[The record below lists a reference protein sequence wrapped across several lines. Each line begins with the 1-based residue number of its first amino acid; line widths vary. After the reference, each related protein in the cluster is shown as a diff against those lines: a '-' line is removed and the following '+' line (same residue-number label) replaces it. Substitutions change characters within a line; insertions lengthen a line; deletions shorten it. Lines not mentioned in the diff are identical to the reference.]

1 MPWYPNWRMI
11 HGAQG
16 VPLDCFRLARRT
28 TISGDYMAG
37 RYLDPT
43 LNRNRDVQ
51 RIVD

>member
-1 MPWYPNWRMI
+1 MNQ
-11 HGAQG
+11 GAEG
-16 VPLDCFRLARRT
+16 VPLDYFRLARRAM
-28 TISGDYMAG
+28 ISGDYMAV